1 VDFLGRG
8 GDELCMAFYCQGPV
22 IAMDWEK
29 KGSSVNHWIGT
40 GNFWKRHWIVFIF
53 FCTGTGL
60 GQSPDSFPLKTV
72 QAVRINE
79 PLSIDGRLDEAVW
92 AGAAVVEDFHQVLP
106 IEYAPPS
113 QKTQFFLLYDDDAL
127 YVAGKMW
134 DSEPDLITAKI
145 LRQGGQSWTDDQFHV
160 LLDPFNN
167 RRSGYRFMINPN
179 GIRQEGLAINTS
191 QVEWNWEGIWQAAAA
206 QDEEGWVAEARIPFK
221 SLSFDPEGDTWGIN
235 FTRKI
240 SRENETIA
248 WVSRNQTFSPAIA
261 GVLTG
266 LEGAKQGLGLDIVPT
281 LTVNKQRAFTSYVD
295 DSSTEPSLDIFY
307 KITSGLNA
315 ALTLN
320 TDFSA
325 AEVDDR
331 QVNLT
336 RFGLFFPEKRDFFL
350 QDMDIFEFGHLGNR
364 NFSSG
369 FSRPLAENARPFFS
383 RKIGLSSTGQPVGLE
398 AGGKLSGRI
407 GRWNVGALTVQQEQF
422 KDIEAADLFVGRV
435 TANVLQES
443 SLGLIATNGD
453 PRSNRSN
460 SVLGVDFSY
469 QNTRLTNGRAV
480 EADLWYQ
487 QSDTEGIDGE
497 DGAWGAKIRMPNNT
511 GFKGELGV
519 KEVQAN
525 FIPALGYINRRDIRD
540 YTFEAGY
547 TYRSRGSGIRSIYGG
562 GAVQRVERLSG
573 GLQSQVASLRL
584 DIQNQT
590 NDKIVFT
597 YSEEKEG
604 LVQPFEISRGI
615 VISRG
620 LYAFDE
626 FRVHVDTG
634 THRKLKTRFTVGSGS
649 FYAGEQDNV
658 NFFMEWT
665 PTQHLRTS
673 VNYRYNDV
681 SLPEGDFILRV
692 VQAGLDFIFSS
703 TLSWVNLLQYDNNSE
718 MLGINSRLHW
728 VPQAGREVFVVLN
741 HNLEDP
747 DRDNSFESAFADL
760 SFKVNYTLRF

>member
-1 VDFLGRG
+1 
-8 GDELCMAFYCQGPV
+8 M
-22 IAMDWEK
+22 
-29 KGSSVNHWIGT
+29 
-40 GNFWKRHWIVFIF
+40 
-53 FCTGTGL
+53 
-60 GQSPDSFPLKTV
+60 
-72 QAVRINE
+72 
-79 PLSIDGRLDEAVW
+79 
-92 AGAAVVEDFHQVLP
+92 
-106 IEYAPPS
+106 
-113 QKTQFFLLYDDDAL
+113 
-127 YVAGKMW
+127 
-134 DSEPDLITAKI
+134 
-145 LRQGGQSWTDDQFHV
+145 TDDQFHV
-160 LLDPFNN
+160 FLDHFNN

-261 GVLTG
+261 GALTG

-307 KITSGLNA
+307 KITSALNA

-325 AEVDDR
+325 TEVDDR

-407 GRWNVGALTVQQEQF
+407 GRWNFGALTVQQEQF

-497 DGAWGAKIRMPNNT
+497 DGAWGAKIRAPNNT

-604 LVQPFEISRGI
+604 LIQPFEISRGI

-626 FRVHVDTG
+626 FKVHVDTG

-649 FYAGEQDNV
+649 FYTGEQDNV

-665 PTQHLRTS
+665 PNQHLRTS

-728 VPQAGREVFVVLN
+728 IPQAGREVFVVLN

-747 DRDNSFESAFADL
+747 DRDNSFESAFAEL